1 MLWRWDPQDLLMVV
15 LRVIRKR
22 IKHDSQVCGQSS
34 LEEQWYPFLK
44 KICLHMVYYI
54 HHNIMNTSVTEIAQS

>member
-44 KICLHMVYYI
+44 KRSEDLRVFLLFCYY
-54 HHNIMNTSVTEIAQS
+54 